1 VNNEPAVLPPP
12 TGGPVTFL
20 PPPVAPFLPSAP
32 TLAPRPAAERPVA
45 APMQATNPFIQA
57 GAPIPPPARKSTSS
71 GLTKLVG
78 LFVAACVVSGVVFG
92 VMKVMK
98 DDSTPTVDAPP
109 QTVARPV
116 LPDDGAVQVPSAAL
130 IEQIDPATGAT
141 RVTDGSAS
149 FVLAGSPFQQT
160 TPGTGELGFGD
171 GHTYAASGPGGGA
184 AVTVL
189 RNTNDVGDIAPSV
202 TQMMVDATV
211 ISESGTVL
219 TNDASVTP
227 GGYVRS
233 AVIST
238 QNDNIVLHCVLNRYT
253 MACALARS
261 PTADMPPDLAN
272 VVGSLTVTA
281 D

>member
-1 VNNEPAVLPPP
+1 
-12 TGGPVTFL
+12 
-20 PPPVAPFLPSAP
+20 
-32 TLAPRPAAERPVA
+32 
-45 APMQATNPFIQA
+45 MQPTNPFIQA
-57 GAPIPPPARKSTSS
+57 SAPTPPPARKRTSS
-71 GLTKLVG
+71 GLTKVVG
-78 LFVAACVVSGVVFG
+78 LFVAACVVSGVVFA

-98 DDSTPTVDAPP
+98 DDSTATVDSAP

-116 LPDDGAVQVPSAAL
+116 APEEPAAHVPSAPL
-130 IEQIDPATGAT
+130 IEQLDPATGAT
-141 RVTDGSAS
+141 KVTDGAAS
-149 FVLAGSPFQQT
+149 FVMPGSPFQQT

-171 GHTYAASGPGGGA
+171 GHTYAANGPGGGA

-189 RNTNDVGDIAPSV
+189 RNTNDVADIAPSV

-219 TNDASVTP
+219 TNDASATP

-238 QNDNIVLHCVLNRYT
+238 PADNIVLHCVLNGYT

-261 PTADMPPDLAN
+261 PSAEMPPDLAN
-272 VVGSLTVTA
+272 VVASLTVTA